1 MKKINGVGTKCVHSG
16 DLIDDRF
23 KGATSPIFPSTAYD
37 FIGVEDDK
45 YPRYFNT
52 PNQISLS
59 KKIADLENCEAAL
72 LFGSGIAAIFT
83 SLFSFLK
90 SEDHVIFQGSI
101 YGGTLNLVIKE
112 FKKFNIEY
120 SLVDSFD
127 IKEYEMEIKENT
139 KIIFIESPSNPLLKV
154 IDLQAISNLSKKNN
168 LISIID
174 NTFSSP
180 INQNPSDFGIDI
192 IIHSATKYLGG
203 HSDILAG
210 ALAST
215 KSNIDKII
223 ESSINYGGNLSEYTV
238 WLLERSI
245 KTLSLRVNKQNENAL
260 KVADYLSNHEKV
272 NAVHYPG
279 LKTHPDYELSSKQM
293 KGFGGMLSFEL
304 SNLEEAVLFTRKI
317 KLIKSAMSLGGVEST
332 ICSPSLTSHSKI
344 SREEREKLGIFD
356 GLLRFSVGIE
366 DHNDIIND
374 LKQAFSQIGVIL
386 N

>member
-16 DLIDDRF
+16 DLIDNRF

-37 FIGVEDDK
+37 FIDVEDDK

-52 PNQISLS
+52 PNQLALS

-90 SEDHVIFQGSI
+90 SKDHVIFQGSI

-344 SREEREKLGIFD
+344 SKEERENLGIFD

-374 LKQAFSQIGVIL
+374 LKQAFSKI
-386 N
+386 

>member
-1 MKKINGVGTKCVHSG
+1 MKKNKGVDTKCVHSG

-23 KGATSPIFPSTAYD
+23 KGATSPLFPSTAYD
-37 FIGVEDDK
+37 FIDVNEDK

-52 PNQISLS
+52 PNQLALS
-59 KKIADLENCEAAL
+59 KKIADLENSEDAL
-72 LFGSGIAAIFT
+72 LFGSGIAAIFS
-83 SLFSFLK
+83 SLFSFIK
-90 SEDHVIFQGSI
+90 SGDHVIFQSSI

-112 FKKFNIEY
+112 FKKFNIKY

-127 IKEYEMEIKENT
+127 LKDYEKEIKSNT
-139 KIIFIESPSNPLLKV
+139 KIIFIESPSNPLLKL
-154 IDLQAISNLSKKNN
+154 IDLKSVAKLCKKNN

-210 ALAST
+210 ALASNKKYIQT
-215 KSNIDKII
+215 IK
-223 ESSINYGGNLSEYTV
+223 ESSINYGGNLSDYTV

-245 KTLSLRVNKQNENAL
+245 KTLSLRVAKQNENAL
-260 KVADYLSNHEKV
+260 KVAKFLFEHQKV
-272 NAVHYPG
+272 NSVNYPG
-279 LKTHPDYELSSKQM
+279 LKSHPDYELSLTQM

-304 SNLEEAVLFTRKI
+304 NDLDEAIKFTRKI

-332 ICSPSLTSHSKI
+332 ICSPTLTSHSKI
-344 SREEREKLGIFD
+344 SKEEREKIGIFD

-366 DHNDIIND
+366 DFEDIKND
-374 LKQAFSQIGVIL
+374 LDQALSQL
-386 N
+386 

>member
-37 FIGVEDDK
+37 FIDVEDDK

-52 PNQISLS
+52 PNQLALS

-215 KSNIDKII
+215 RSNIDKII

-260 KVADYLSNHEKV
+260 KVAEYLSNHKKV
-272 NAVHYPG
+272 NAVYYPG
-279 LKTHPDYELSSKQM
+279 LKTHPDYELSDKQM

-304 SNLEEAVLFTRKI
+304 SSLDEAILFTRKI

-344 SREEREKLGIFD
+344 SKEERENLGIFD

-374 LKQAFSQIGVIL
+374 LKQAFSKIRAIL

>member
-37 FIGVEDDK
+37 FIDVEDDK

-52 PNQISLS
+52 PNQLAIS

-260 KVADYLSNHEKV
+260 KVAEYLSNHEKV

-344 SREEREKLGIFD
+344 SKEERENLGIFD

-374 LKQAFSQIGVIL
+374 LKQAFSKI
-386 N
+386 

>member
-1 MKKINGVGTKCVHSG
+1 MKKNKGVNTKCVHSG

-23 KGATSPIFPSTAYD
+23 KGATSPLFPSTAYD
-37 FIGVEDDK
+37 FINVNEDK

-52 PNQISLS
+52 PNQLALS
-59 KKIADLENCEAAL
+59 KKIADLENSEEAL
-72 LFGSGIAAIFT
+72 LFGSGIAAIFS
-83 SLFSFLK
+83 SLFSFIK
-90 SEDHVIFQGSI
+90 SGDHVIFQSSI

-112 FKKFNIEY
+112 FKKFNIKY

-127 IKEYEMEIKENT
+127 LKDYEKEIKTNT
-139 KIIFIESPSNPLLKV
+139 KIIFIESPSNPLLKL
-154 IDLQAISNLSKKNN
+154 IDLKSIAELCKKNN

-210 ALAST
+210 ALASNKKYIQT
-215 KSNIDKII
+215 IK
-223 ESSINYGGNLSEYTV
+223 ESSINYGGNLSDYTV

-245 KTLSLRVNKQNENAL
+245 KTLSLRVAKQNENAL
-260 KVADYLSNHEKV
+260 KVAKFLFEHQKV
-272 NAVHYPG
+272 NSVNYPG
-279 LKTHPDYELSSKQM
+279 LKSHPDYELSLTQM
-293 KGFGGMLSFEL
+293 TGFGGMLSFEL
-304 SNLEEAVLFTRKI
+304 NDLDEAIKFTRKI

-332 ICSPSLTSHSKI
+332 ICSPTLTSHSKI
-344 SREEREKLGIFD
+344 SKKEREKIGIFD

-366 DHNDIIND
+366 DFEDIKND
-374 LKQAFSQIGVIL
+374 LDQALSQL
-386 N
+386 

>member
-1 MKKINGVGTKCVHSG
+1 MKKNKGVNTKCVHSG

-23 KGATSPIFPSTAYD
+23 KGATSPLFPSTAYD
-37 FIGVEDDK
+37 FIDVNEDK

-52 PNQISLS
+52 PNQLALS
-59 KKIADLENCEAAL
+59 KKIADLENSEDAL
-72 LFGSGIAAIFT
+72 LFGSGIAAIFS
-83 SLFSFLK
+83 SLFSFIK
-90 SEDHVIFQGSI
+90 SGDHVIFQSSI

-112 FKKFNIEY
+112 FKKFNIKY

-127 IKEYEMEIKENT
+127 LKDYEKEIKSNT
-139 KIIFIESPSNPLLKV
+139 KIIFIESPSNPLLKL
-154 IDLQAISNLSKKNN
+154 IDLKSIAKLCKKNN

-210 ALAST
+210 ALASNKKYIQT
-215 KSNIDKII
+215 IK
-223 ESSINYGGNLSEYTV
+223 ESSINYGGNLSDYTV

-245 KTLSLRVNKQNENAL
+245 KTLSLRVAKQNENAL
-260 KVADYLSNHEKV
+260 KVAKFLFEHQKV
-272 NAVHYPG
+272 NSVNYPG
-279 LKTHPDYELSSKQM
+279 LKSHPDHQLSLTQM

-304 SNLEEAVLFTRKI
+304 NDLDEAIKFTRKI

-332 ICSPSLTSHSKI
+332 ICSPTLTSHSKI
-344 SREEREKLGIFD
+344 SKKEREKIGIFD

-366 DHNDIIND
+366 DFEDIKKD
-374 LKQAFSQIGVIL
+374 LDQALSQL
-386 N
+386 

>member
-1 MKKINGVGTKCVHSG
+1 MKKNKGVNTKCVHSG

-23 KGATSPIFPSTAYD
+23 KGATSPLFPSTAYD
-37 FIGVEDDK
+37 FIDVNDDK

-52 PNQISLS
+52 PNQLALS
-59 KKIADLENCEAAL
+59 KKIADLENSEDAL
-72 LFGSGIAAIFT
+72 LFGSGIAAIYS
-83 SLFSFLK
+83 SLFSFIK
-90 SEDHVIFQGSI
+90 SGDHVIFQSSI

-112 FKKFNIEY
+112 FKKFNIKY

-127 IKEYEMEIKENT
+127 LKDYEKEIKSNT
-139 KIIFIESPSNPLLKV
+139 KIIFIESPSNPLLKL
-154 IDLQAISNLSKKNN
+154 IDLKSIAKLCKKHN

-210 ALAST
+210 ALASN
-215 KSNIDKII
+215 KKNIQTIK
-223 ESSINYGGNLSEYTV
+223 ESSINYGGNLSDYTV

-245 KTLSLRVNKQNENAL
+245 KTLSLRVAKQNENAL
-260 KVADYLSNHEKV
+260 KVAKFLFEHQKV
-272 NAVHYPG
+272 NSVNYPG
-279 LKTHPDYELSSKQM
+279 LKSHPDHQLSLTQM

-304 SNLEEAVLFTRKI
+304 NDLDEAIKFTRKI

-332 ICSPSLTSHSKI
+332 ICSPTLTSHSKI
-344 SREEREKLGIFD
+344 SKEEREKIGIFD

-366 DHNDIIND
+366 DFEDIKND
-374 LKQAFSQIGVIL
+374 LDQALSQL
-386 N
+386 

>member
-1 MKKINGVGTKCVHSG
+1 MKKNKGVNTKCVHSG

-23 KGATSPIFPSTAYD
+23 KGATSPLLPSTAYD
-37 FIGVEDDK
+37 FIDVNEDK

-52 PNQISLS
+52 PNQLALS
-59 KKIADLENCEAAL
+59 KKIADLENSEDAL
-72 LFGSGIAAIFT
+72 LFGSGIAAIFS
-83 SLFSFLK
+83 SLFSFIK
-90 SEDHVIFQGSI
+90 SGDHVIFQSSI

-112 FKKFNIEY
+112 FKKFNIKY

-127 IKEYEMEIKENT
+127 LKDYEKEIKSNT
-139 KIIFIESPSNPLLKV
+139 KIIFIESPSNPLLKL
-154 IDLQAISNLSKKNN
+154 IDLKSIAELCKKNN

-210 ALAST
+210 ALASN
-215 KSNIDKII
+215 KKYIQKIK
-223 ESSINYGGNLSEYTV
+223 ESSINYGGNLSDYTV

-245 KTLSLRVNKQNENAL
+245 KTLSLRVAKQNENAL
-260 KVADYLSNHEKV
+260 KVAKFLFEHQKV
-272 NAVHYPG
+272 NSVNYPG
-279 LKTHPDYELSSKQM
+279 LKSHPDHQLSLTQM

-304 SNLEEAVLFTRKI
+304 NDLDEAIKFTRKI

-332 ICSPSLTSHSKI
+332 ICSPTLTSHSKI
-344 SREEREKLGIFD
+344 SKEEREKIGIFD

-366 DHNDIIND
+366 DFEDIRND
-374 LKQAFSQIGVIL
+374 LDQALGQL
-386 N
+386 

>member
-37 FIGVEDDK
+37 FIDVEDDK

-52 PNQISLS
+52 PNQLALS

-90 SEDHVIFQGSI
+90 SKDHVIFQGSI

-344 SREEREKLGIFD
+344 SRDEREKLGIFD

-374 LKQAFSQIGVIL
+374 LKQALSQI
-386 N
+386 

>member
-37 FIGVEDDK
+37 FIDVEDDK

-52 PNQISLS
+52 PNQLALS

-101 YGGTLNLVIKE
+101 YGGTLILVIKE

-260 KVADYLSNHEKV
+260 KVAEYLTNHEKV

-279 LKTHPDYELSSKQM
+279 LKTHPDYKLSSKQM

-332 ICSPSLTSHSKI
+332 ICSPS
-344 SREEREKLGIFD
+344 
-356 GLLRFSVGIE
+356 
-366 DHNDIIND
+366 
-374 LKQAFSQIGVIL
+374 
-386 N
+386 

>member
-37 FIGVEDDK
+37 FIDVEDDK

-52 PNQISLS
+52 PNQLALS

-344 SREEREKLGIFD
+344 SRDEREKLGIFD

-374 LKQAFSQIGVIL
+374 LKQAFSKI
-386 N
+386 

>member
-1 MKKINGVGTKCVHSG
+1 MKKNKGVDTKCVHSG

-23 KGATSPIFPSTAYD
+23 KGATSPLFPSTAYD
-37 FIGVEDDK
+37 FIDVNEDK

-52 PNQISLS
+52 PNQLALS
-59 KKIADLENCEAAL
+59 KKIADLENSEDAL
-72 LFGSGIAAIFT
+72 LFGSGIAAIFS
-83 SLFSFLK
+83 SLFSFIK
-90 SEDHVIFQGSI
+90 SGDHVIFQSSI

-112 FKKFNIEY
+112 FKKFNIKY

-127 IKEYEMEIKENT
+127 LKDYKKEIKSNT
-139 KIIFIESPSNPLLKV
+139 KIIFIESPSNPLLKL
-154 IDLQAISNLSKKNN
+154 IDLKSIAKLCKKNN

-210 ALAST
+210 ALASNKKYIQT
-215 KSNIDKII
+215 IK
-223 ESSINYGGNLSEYTV
+223 ESSINYGGNLSDYTV

-245 KTLSLRVNKQNENAL
+245 KTLSLRVAKQNENAL
-260 KVADYLSNHEKV
+260 KVAKFLFEHQKV
-272 NAVHYPG
+272 NSVNYPG
-279 LKTHPDYELSSKQM
+279 LKSHPDYELSLTQM

-304 SNLEEAVLFTRKI
+304 NDLDEAIKFTRKI

-332 ICSPSLTSHSKI
+332 ICSPTLTSHSKI
-344 SREEREKLGIFD
+344 SKEEREKIGIFD

-366 DHNDIIND
+366 DFEDIKND
-374 LKQAFSQIGVIL
+374 LDQALSQL
-386 N
+386 

>member
-1 MKKINGVGTKCVHSG
+1 MKKNKGVDTKCVHSG

-23 KGATSPIFPSTAYD
+23 KGATSPLFPSTAYD
-37 FIGVEDDK
+37 FIDVNEDK

-52 PNQISLS
+52 PNQLALS
-59 KKIADLENCEAAL
+59 KKIADLENSEDAL
-72 LFGSGIAAIFT
+72 LFGSGIAAIFS
-83 SLFSFLK
+83 SLFSFIK
-90 SEDHVIFQGSI
+90 SGDHVIFQSSI

-112 FKKFNIEY
+112 FKKFNIKY

-127 IKEYEMEIKENT
+127 LKDYEKEIKSNT
-139 KIIFIESPSNPLLKV
+139 KIIFIESPSNPLLKL
-154 IDLQAISNLSKKNN
+154 IDLKSIAKLCKKHN

-210 ALAST
+210 ALASNKKYIQT
-215 KSNIDKII
+215 IK
-223 ESSINYGGNLSEYTV
+223 ESSINYGGNLSDYTV

-245 KTLSLRVNKQNENAL
+245 KTLSLRVAKQNENAL
-260 KVADYLSNHEKV
+260 KVAKFLFEHQKV
-272 NAVHYPG
+272 NSVNYPG
-279 LKTHPDYELSSKQM
+279 LKSHPDYELSLTQM

-304 SNLEEAVLFTRKI
+304 NDLDEAIKFTRKI

-332 ICSPSLTSHSKI
+332 ICSPTLTSHSKI
-344 SREEREKLGIFD
+344 SKEEREKIGIFD
-356 GLLRFSVGIE
+356 GLLRLSVGIE
-366 DHNDIIND
+366 DFEDIKND
-374 LKQAFSQIGVIL
+374 LDQALSQL
-386 N
+386 

>member
-1 MKKINGVGTKCVHSG
+1 MKKNKGVDTKCVHSG

-23 KGATSPIFPSTAYD
+23 KGATSPLFPSTAYD
-37 FIGVEDDK
+37 FIDVNEDK

-52 PNQISLS
+52 PNQLALS
-59 KKIADLENCEAAL
+59 KKIADLENSEDAL
-72 LFGSGIAAIFT
+72 LFGSGIAAIFS
-83 SLFSFLK
+83 SLFSFIK
-90 SEDHVIFQGSI
+90 SGDHVIFQSSI

-112 FKKFNIEY
+112 FKKFNIKY

-127 IKEYEMEIKENT
+127 LKDYEKEIKTNT
-139 KIIFIESPSNPLLKV
+139 KIVFIESPSNPLLKL
-154 IDLQAISNLSKKNN
+154 IDLKSIAELCKKNN

-210 ALAST
+210 ALASN
-215 KSNIDKII
+215 KKFIQII
-223 ESSINYGGNLSEYTV
+223 KESSINYGGNLSDYTV

-245 KTLSLRVNKQNENAL
+245 KTLSLRVAKQNENAL
-260 KVADYLSNHEKV
+260 KVAKFLLKHQKV
-272 NAVHYPG
+272 NSVNYPG
-279 LKTHPDYELSSKQM
+279 LKSHPDYELSLTQM

-304 SNLEEAVLFTRKI
+304 NDLDEAIKFTRKI

-332 ICSPSLTSHSKI
+332 ICSPTLTSHSKI
-344 SREEREKLGIFD
+344 SKEEREKIGIFD

-366 DHNDIIND
+366 DFEDIKND
-374 LKQAFSQIGVIL
+374 LDQALSQL
-386 N
+386 

>member
-37 FIGVEDDK
+37 FIDVEDDK

-52 PNQISLS
+52 PNQLALS
-59 KKIADLENCEAAL
+59 KKIADLENCESAL

-90 SEDHVIFQGSI
+90 SNDHVIFQGSI

-304 SNLEEAVLFTRKI
+304 SNLEETVLFTRKI

-344 SREEREKLGIFD
+344 SKEERENLGIFD

-374 LKQAFSQIGVIL
+374 LKQAFSKI
-386 N
+386 

>member
-16 DLIDDRF
+16 DLIDNRF

-37 FIGVEDDK
+37 FIDVEDDK

-52 PNQISLS
+52 PNQLALS

-90 SEDHVIFQGSI
+90 SKDHVIFQRSI

-127 IKEYEMEIKENT
+127 IKEYELEINQNT

-260 KVADYLSNHEKV
+260 KVAEYLSNHEKV

-279 LKTHPDYELSSKQM
+279 LKTHPDYELSTKQM

-304 SNLEEAVLFTRKI
+304 YNLEQAVLFTRKI

-344 SREEREKLGIFD
+344 SKEEREKLGIFD
-356 GLLRFSVGIE
+356 GLLSFSVGIE
-366 DHNDIIND
+366 DYIDIIND
-374 LKQAFSQIGVIL
+374 LKQAFSQL
-386 N
+386 

>member
-1 MKKINGVGTKCVHSG
+1 MKKNKGVDTKCVHSG

-23 KGATSPIFPSTAYD
+23 KGATSPLFPSTAYD
-37 FIGVEDDK
+37 FIDVNEDK

-52 PNQISLS
+52 PNQLALS
-59 KKIADLENCEAAL
+59 KKIADLENSEDAL
-72 LFGSGIAAIFT
+72 LFGSGIAAIFS
-83 SLFSFLK
+83 SLFSFIK
-90 SEDHVIFQGSI
+90 SGDHVIFQSSI

-112 FKKFNIEY
+112 FKKFNIKY

-127 IKEYEMEIKENT
+127 LKDYEKEIKSNT
-139 KIIFIESPSNPLLKV
+139 KIIFIESPSNPLLKL
-154 IDLQAISNLSKKNN
+154 IDLKSVAELCKKNN

-210 ALAST
+210 ALASNKKYIQT
-215 KSNIDKII
+215 IK
-223 ESSINYGGNLSEYTV
+223 ESSINYGGNLSDYTV

-245 KTLSLRVNKQNENAL
+245 KTLSLRVAKQNENAL
-260 KVADYLSNHEKV
+260 KVAKFLFEHQKV
-272 NAVHYPG
+272 NSVNYPG
-279 LKTHPDYELSSKQM
+279 LKSHPDYELSLTQM

-304 SNLEEAVLFTRKI
+304 NDLDEAIKFTRKI

-332 ICSPSLTSHSKI
+332 ICSPTLTSHSKI
-344 SREEREKLGIFD
+344 SKKEREKIGIFD

-366 DHNDIIND
+366 DFEDIKND
-374 LKQAFSQIGVIL
+374 LDQALSQL
-386 N
+386 

>member
-1 MKKINGVGTKCVHSG
+1 MKKNKGVDTKCVHSG

-23 KGATSPIFPSTAYD
+23 KGATSPLFPSTAYD
-37 FIGVEDDK
+37 FIDVNEDK

-52 PNQISLS
+52 PNQLALS
-59 KKIADLENCEAAL
+59 KKIADLENSEEAL
-72 LFGSGIAAIFT
+72 LFGSGIAAIFS
-83 SLFSFLK
+83 SLFSFIK
-90 SEDHVIFQGSI
+90 SGDHVIFQSSI

-112 FKKFNIEY
+112 FKKFNIKY

-127 IKEYEMEIKENT
+127 LKDYEKEIKSNT
-139 KIIFIESPSNPLLKV
+139 KIIFIESPSNPLLKL
-154 IDLQAISNLSKKNN
+154 IDLKSIAELCKKNN

-210 ALAST
+210 ALASN
-215 KSNIDKII
+215 KKYIQKIK
-223 ESSINYGGNLSEYTV
+223 ESSINYGGNLSDYTV

-245 KTLSLRVNKQNENAL
+245 KTLSLRVAKQNENAL
-260 KVADYLSNHEKV
+260 KVAKFLFEHQKV
-272 NAVHYPG
+272 NSVNYPG
-279 LKTHPDYELSSKQM
+279 LKSHPDHQLSLTQM

-304 SNLEEAVLFTRKI
+304 NDLDEAIKFTRKI

-332 ICSPSLTSHSKI
+332 ICSPTLTSHSKI
-344 SREEREKLGIFD
+344 SKEEREKIGIFD

-366 DHNDIIND
+366 DFEDIKND
-374 LKQAFSQIGVIL
+374 LDQALSQL
-386 N
+386 

>member
-37 FIGVEDDK
+37 FIDVEDDK

-52 PNQISLS
+52 PNQLALS
-59 KKIADLENCEAAL
+59 KKIADLENCDSAL

-210 ALAST
+210 ALASS

-260 KVADYLSNHEKV
+260 KVAEYLTNHEKV

-279 LKTHPDYELSSKQM
+279 LKTHPDYKLSSKQM

-344 SREEREKLGIFD
+344 SKEDRENLGIFD

-374 LKQAFSQIGVIL
+374 LKQAFSKI
-386 N
+386 

>member
-1 MKKINGVGTKCVHSG
+1 MKKNKGVDTKCVHSG

-23 KGATSPIFPSTAYD
+23 KGATSPLFPSTAYD
-37 FIGVEDDK
+37 FIDVNEDK

-52 PNQISLS
+52 PNQLALS
-59 KKIADLENCEAAL
+59 KKIADLENSEDAL
-72 LFGSGIAAIFT
+72 LFGSGIAAIFS
-83 SLFSFLK
+83 SLFSFVK
-90 SEDHVIFQGSI
+90 SGDHVIFQSSI

-112 FKKFNIEY
+112 FKKFNIKY

-127 IKEYEMEIKENT
+127 LKDYEKEIKSNT
-139 KIIFIESPSNPLLKV
+139 KIIFIESPSNPLLKL
-154 IDLQAISNLSKKNN
+154 IDLKSVAELCKKNN

-210 ALAST
+210 ALASNKKYIQT
-215 KSNIDKII
+215 IK
-223 ESSINYGGNLSEYTV
+223 ESSINYGGNLSDYTV

-245 KTLSLRVNKQNENAL
+245 KTLSLRVAKQNENAL
-260 KVADYLSNHEKV
+260 KVAKFLFEHQKV
-272 NAVHYPG
+272 NSVNYPG
-279 LKTHPDYELSSKQM
+279 LKSHPDYELSLTQM

-304 SNLEEAVLFTRKI
+304 NDLDEAIKFTRKI

-332 ICSPSLTSHSKI
+332 ICSPTLTSHSKI
-344 SREEREKLGIFD
+344 SKREREKIGIFD

-366 DHNDIIND
+366 DFEDIKND
-374 LKQAFSQIGVIL
+374 LEQALSQL
-386 N
+386 

>member
-37 FIGVEDDK
+37 FIDVEEDK

-52 PNQISLS
+52 PNQLALS
-59 KKIADLENCEAAL
+59 KKIADLENCESAL

-260 KVADYLSNHEKV
+260 KVAEYLSNHEKV

-344 SREEREKLGIFD
+344 SKEDRENLGIFD

-374 LKQAFSQIGVIL
+374 LKQAFSKI
-386 N
+386 

>member
-37 FIGVEDDK
+37 FIDVEDDK

-52 PNQISLS
+52 PNQLALS
-59 KKIADLENCEAAL
+59 KKIADLENCDSAL

-260 KVADYLSNHEKV
+260 KVAEYLTNHEKV

-279 LKTHPDYELSSKQM
+279 LKTHPDYKLSSKQM

-344 SREEREKLGIFD
+344 SKEERENLGIFD

-374 LKQAFSQIGVIL
+374 LKQAFSKI
-386 N
+386 

>member
-37 FIGVEDDK
+37 FIDVEDDK

-52 PNQISLS
+52 PNQLALS

-272 NAVHYPG
+272 NTVHYPG
-279 LKTHPDYELSSKQM
+279 LKTHPGYELSSKQM

-317 KLIKSAMSLGGVEST
+317 KLIKSVMSLGGVEST

-344 SREEREKLGIFD
+344 SKEERENLGIFD

-374 LKQAFSQIGVIL
+374 LKQAFSKI
-386 N
+386 

>member
-37 FIGVEDDK
+37 FIDVEDDK

-52 PNQISLS
+52 PNQLALS

-223 ESSINYGGNLSEYTV
+223 ESSINYGGTLSEYTV

-260 KVADYLSNHEKV
+260 KVAEYLSNHEKV

-344 SREEREKLGIFD
+344 SKEERENLGIFD

-374 LKQAFSQIGVIL
+374 LKQAFSKI
-386 N
+386 

>member
-1 MKKINGVGTKCVHSG
+1 MKKNKGVDTKCVHSG

-23 KGATSPIFPSTAYD
+23 KGATSPLFPSTAYD
-37 FIGVEDDK
+37 FIDVNEDK

-52 PNQISLS
+52 PNQLALS
-59 KKIADLENCEAAL
+59 KKIADLENSEDAL
-72 LFGSGIAAIFT
+72 LFGSGIAAIFS
-83 SLFSFLK
+83 SLFSFVK
-90 SEDHVIFQGSI
+90 SGDHVIFQSSI

-112 FKKFNIEY
+112 FKKFNIKY

-127 IKEYEMEIKENT
+127 LKDYEKEIKSNT
-139 KIIFIESPSNPLLKV
+139 KIIFIESPSNPLLKL
-154 IDLQAISNLSKKNN
+154 IDLKSIAKLCKKHN

-210 ALAST
+210 ALASNKKYIQT
-215 KSNIDKII
+215 IK
-223 ESSINYGGNLSEYTV
+223 ESSINYGGNLSDYTV

-245 KTLSLRVNKQNENAL
+245 KTLSLRVAKQNENAL
-260 KVADYLSNHEKV
+260 KVAKFLFEHQKV
-272 NAVHYPG
+272 NSVNYPG
-279 LKTHPDYELSSKQM
+279 LKSHPDYELSLIQM

-304 SNLEEAVLFTRKI
+304 NDLDEAIKFTRKI

-332 ICSPSLTSHSKI
+332 ICSPTLTSHSKI
-344 SREEREKLGIFD
+344 SKEEREKIGIFD

-366 DHNDIIND
+366 DFEDIKND
-374 LKQAFSQIGVIL
+374 LEQALSQL
-386 N
+386 